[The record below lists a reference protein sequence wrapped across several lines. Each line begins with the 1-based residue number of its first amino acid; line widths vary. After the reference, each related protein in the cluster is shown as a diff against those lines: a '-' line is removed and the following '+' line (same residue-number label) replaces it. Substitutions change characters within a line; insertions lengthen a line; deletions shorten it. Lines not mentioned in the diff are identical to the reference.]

1 MRRHN
6 KLDWRTNISRGAI
19 AEAFTP
25 DDALVDTAR
34 RAAEAVGA
42 PLAGVDLLPG
52 RDGRL
57 YTIEVNAVP
66 GWKGLAKALNI
77 DVARLVIEFVARE
90 VRRVRR

>member
-1 MRRHN
+1 
-6 KLDWRTNISRGAI
+6 
-19 AEAFTP
+19 
-25 DDALVDTAR
+25 
-34 RAAEAVGA
+34 
-42 PLAGVDLLPG
+42 LPG

-77 DVARLVIEFVARE
+77 DVARLVLDFVAEE